1 VSGSDGT
8 WFDEAA
14 GPLVRPY
21 AMTRGRTS
29 TRQANLEMITLVV
42 AQGQITRAQA
52 QSVEPECLQILSIC
66 QHPTS
71 VAEISAQLGL
81 PLSVVKILIGDLIDK
96 QLVMFRSAVTPD
108 IQVLQAVIN
117 GIRRL

>member
-1 VSGSDGT
+1 VSEDGT
-8 WFDEAA
+8 WYDEAA

-21 AMTRGRTS
+21 ALTRGRTS
-29 TRQANLEMITLVV
+29 SQQANLELITLVV
-42 AQGQITRAQA
+42 AMGPITRSQA
-52 QSVEPECLQILSIC
+52 QSLEPEGLTILSTC

-71 VAEISAQLGL
+71 VAELSAELGL

-96 QLVMFRSAVTPD
+96 QLVMFRSAVTPN